1 MMLDDR
7 AKILI
12 LEIRHNQKHQVSFTA
27 IDLASGSVIWDGL
40 EFEESWWVGMTAITH
55 GVLIL
60 HTYVDNADPEPKGL
74 IAFDVYKQEVRWM
87 HENFSFLRLAEQK
100 VVGINTDD
108 DDKRYETIELTGGRR
123 EAVEE
128 SIVLDV
134 KENPEGHK
142 LAHYPYHYKE
152 GSAYFDTCKTFL
164 YNRLHLQ
171 AVNAIEYLE
180 VNHWIVISYYVHDEG
195 LVNYLLII
203 DENGEIYLHE
213 AIQKN
218 INAVGLE
225 TFFIVEN
232 HLIFVKDKNEIF
244 CYNL

>member
-1 MMLDDR
+1 MLDDR
-7 AKILI
+7 EKILI

-27 IDLASGSVIWDGL
+27 IDLASGAVIWDGL
-40 EFEESWWVGMTAITH
+40 EFEESWWVGMTAVSN
-55 GVLIL
+55 GLLLL

-74 IAFDVYKQEVRWM
+74 IAFDVFKQEVRWM
-87 HENFSFLRLAEQK
+87 HENFSFLRLAEQH
-100 VVGINTDD
+100 VVGINAGNNE
-108 DDKRYETIELTGGRR
+108 KQYEIIELTGGRR
-123 EAVEE
+123 ETVEE
-128 SIVLDV
+128 SAALHV
-134 KENPEGHK
+134 KETAEGNNPT
-142 LAHYPYHYKE
+142 HYPHHYKE
-152 GSAYFDTCKTFL
+152 SSTYFDTCKSFL

-180 VNHWIVISYYVHDEG
+180 INRWIIISYYVHDEG
-195 LVNYLLII
+195 LVNYLLIM
-203 DENGEIYLHE
+203 DEDGEVYLHE